1 MEAGLGWQLGLP
13 MQCKGDLSGS
23 CTNSTMWTTLATSLL
38 LFFVASLGTM
48 WAKIRCVLSSKLFEV
63 LGYRLCRVS
72 FLDVCSIQ

>member
-1 MEAGLGWQLGLP
+1 MGAGLGWQLGFP
-13 MQCKGDLSGS
+13 MQCKGDLPSS

-48 WAKIRCVLSSKLFEV
+48 WAKTRCVPSSTLFEV
-63 LGYRLCRVS
+63 LVDQLFWVP